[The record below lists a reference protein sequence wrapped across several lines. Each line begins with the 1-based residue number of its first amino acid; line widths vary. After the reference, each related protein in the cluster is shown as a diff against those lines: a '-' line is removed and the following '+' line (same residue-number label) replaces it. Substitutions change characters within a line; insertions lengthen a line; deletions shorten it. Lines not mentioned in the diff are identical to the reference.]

1 MNPGI
6 AKDVAAQ
13 HHQCLLLEAA
23 QSRRT
28 AARSRSRG
36 FPRHRLGWHV
46 SWSRAILSAEA
57 GQRRGSSLVI
67 VISARRLPVDG

>member
-23 QSRRT
+23 QSRRMP
-28 AARSRSRG
+28 
-36 FPRHRLGWHV
+36 PRDRLGWHL
-46 SWSRAILSAEA
+46 SWSRTILSADA
-57 GQRRGSSLVI
+57 GQRRVSSLIV
-67 VISARRLPVDG
+67 VISARRLRVDG

>member
-1 MNPGI
+1 MNPEI

-13 HHQCLLLEAA
+13 HHQCLRLEAA

-28 AARSRSRG
+28 PARTRSRS

-46 SWSRAILSAEA
+46 SWSRTILSADAAE
-57 GQRRGSSLVI
+57 RHGSSLVI
-67 VISARRLPVDG
+67 VISARRRLVDG